1 MTDIFIPTI
10 FLKSFPGLEP
20 VEHLDELSFARLIV
34 TSYFFC
40 RQSLPDLF
48 YEFFAILRR
57 NTNVPIT
64 VKVGYVNLRQVGLL
78 LLEDIEDCG
87 TKKYLM
93 RALKKVPD
101 QEDTTLEKIIRL
113 GTKYPLLFFTLQ
125 RYRHHYQRFVFGDK
139 FWGQA
144 KHHKSLRVQTIE
156 WESDE
161 EAANVSQLQSWFE
174 SETTARQQTALVIMQ
189 DLLNENVNPYQLVEE
204 FYEPSL
210 HMGEDEMTILK
221 EQIGYVLGRKLL
233 LESNIPLN
241 PKSIF
246 LQPFITTA
254 TSTGNVINQ
263 IMSVAGPYGVRELKD
278 ALAPHVLPDR
288 VPGSPQRQKRDLF
301 SPPGSPTKQV
311 QPPAPPP
318 SLVDEWTK
326 KVTSALPANMLAVP
340 LGRFNGAMTGT
351 LPLDG
356 EEEKAADE
364 KVEENNQ
371 LDKLEDVGTIPVADD
386 GTMLAIPQ
394 ITKAPLNNS
403 TSMLAA
409 VRAESKSWKKE
420 ENEEEEQEENAIRA
434 MAETEVDGED
444 GGGGAREAGEGEEEK
459 EGGEDEDGEE
469 YDDDELPPPMFLPKN
484 DGNVEAV
491 LKLEDNVLIRDKAM
505 TKRDFVYSTITGRSR
520 WVRLFEDEHGNI
532 VQRFVGY

>member
-1 MTDIFIPTI
+1 
-10 FLKSFPGLEP
+10 
-20 VEHLDELSFARLIV
+20 
-34 TSYFFC
+34 
-40 RQSLPDLF
+40 
-48 YEFFAILRR
+48 
-57 NTNVPIT
+57 
-64 VKVGYVNLRQVGLL
+64 
-78 LLEDIEDCG
+78 
-87 TKKYLM
+87 
-93 RALKKVPD
+93 
-101 QEDTTLEKIIRL
+101 
-113 GTKYPLLFFTLQ
+113 
-125 RYRHHYQRFVFGDK
+125 
-139 FWGQA
+139 
-144 KHHKSLRVQTIE
+144 
-156 WESDE
+156 
-161 EAANVSQLQSWFE
+161 
-174 SETTARQQTALVIMQ
+174 
-189 DLLNENVNPYQLVEE
+189 
-204 FYEPSL
+204 
-210 HMGEDEMTILK
+210 
-221 EQIGYVLGRKLL
+221 
-233 LESNIPLN
+233 
-241 PKSIF
+241 
-246 LQPFITTA
+246 
-254 TSTGNVINQ
+254 
-263 IMSVAGPYGVRELKD
+263 
-278 ALAPHVLPDR
+278 
-288 VPGSPQRQKRDLF
+288 
-301 SPPGSPTKQV
+301 
-311 QPPAPPP
+311 
-318 SLVDEWTK
+318 LVDEWTK